1 MKVLYFNNMPT
12 DVLWREWQAGVSPS
26 HHLWGVPGMRKLG
39 LTVDVLPQEVH
50 RWLKRVSKWVKFW
63 GDLDQQI
70 RALRVASRY
79 DVLYCGCQHDAL
91 LICFLRNLGL
101 VTIPTVITMHH
112 MIHPLFRSRWMFK
125 LFFGSASS
133 FVCLHRKIADEL
145 TRRYGVDPAKVE
157 VIEWGV
163 DAEFYERAVVPAH
176 TKHEAGGGVVAA
188 GRTFRDYDTLVCAVR
203 GTDIPVQILCTED
216 ARPAEPVGPNV
227 QVQSLAQLLPLKSL
241 LGHYADAAVVA
252 IPMVDVPG
260 KLVGL
265 TSLFDAMAMGKPVV
279 MTANPFIDV
288 DIEKEGIG
296 FWVAPGDRAGWTRA
310 LTHLRNHPDQAIAM
324 GERSRT
330 LVKGRYHIDRFAKQ
344 LAAHLLK
351 LGTRT

>member
-50 RWLKRVSKWVKFW
+50 RWLKRLSKWVKFL

-91 LICFLRNLGL
+91 LICFLRSLGL
-101 VTIPTVITMHH
+101 VSIPTVVTMHH
-112 MIHPLFRSRWMFK
+112 MIHPVFQPRWMFK

-133 FVCLHRKIADEL
+133 FVCLHQKIADEL
-145 TRRYGVDPAKVE
+145 TSRFGVDPAKVE

-163 DAEFYERAVVPAH
+163 DAEFYGSTAATDKSDRSVPS
-176 TKHEAGGGVVAA
+176 GVVAA
-188 GRTFRDYDTLVCAVR
+188 GRTFRDYDTLVRAVR
-203 GTDIPVQILCTED
+203 GTDIPLQIFCTDD
-216 ARPAEPVGPNV
+216 AKPVEQAGANV
-227 QVQSLAQLLPLKSL
+227 QVHSLAQLLPLKSL

-296 FWVAPGDRAGWTRA
+296 FWVAPGDQAGWTRA
-310 LTHLRNHPDQAIAM
+310 LTHLSNHPEQAKAM
-324 GERSRT
+324 GEKSLA
-330 LVKGRYHIDRFAKQ
+330 LVKGRYHIDRFARQ
-344 LAAHLLK
+344 LSAHLLK